1 MNSFTLT
8 GALPQLTPDTEALAD
23 AGLVVGDLQVSYG
36 AVPAVRGVSM
46 TCRPG
51 QIIGVVGPNGAG
63 KTSLLTAIAGIAP
76 MLGGTVSGAV
86 ALDGRDLSRWAGHRR
101 GQAGIAYMAERRR
114 VFPSLSVR
122 ENLEV
127 GGWGLDKK
135 EVSDRVDHIYHVF
148 PRLAEREGVPSY
160 RLSGGEQRM
169 LSIGRMLLS
178 GAQCLLLDEL
188 SLGLAPRIV
197 QELVGTIRS
206 LAAEGRSVILVEQ
219 YLGILLQ
226 LADEVH
232 VLQRGRFEF
241 TGAGQEAQDWL
252 EHHGFSV
259 HAATAAAR
267 ANVSNMHTWSG
278 HVQESGGSK

>member
-1 MNSFTLT
+1 MRNFTM
-8 GALPQLTPDTEALAD
+8 AVSRPETPAATEAVH
-23 AGLVVGDLQVSYG
+23 AGLVVRDIRVSYG
-36 AVPAVRGVSM
+36 AVPAVRGV
-46 TCRPG
+46 TLDCQPG

-63 KTSLLTAIAGIAP
+63 KTSMLTGIAGIAP
-76 MLGGTVSGAV
+76 MLGGSVSGSV
-86 ALDGRDLSRWAGHRR
+86 SLDGRDLTRWAGHRR
-101 GQAGIAYMAERRR
+101 GQAGIVYMAERRR

-127 GGWGLDKK
+127 GGWGLDKT
-135 EVSDRVDHIYHVF
+135 EVKDRVENIYRIF
-148 PRLAEREGVPSY
+148 PRLAERSGVPSY

-197 QELVGTIRS
+197 SELIGTIRS
-206 LAAEGRSVILVEQ
+206 VAAEGRTVIVVEQ
-219 YLGILLQ
+219 YLGVLLQ
-226 LADEVH
+226 MADLIH

-241 TGAGQEAQDWL
+241 SGAGEEAQDWL

-267 ANVSNMHTWSG
+267 AQATNGSSWNA
-278 HVQESGGSK
+278 HVQETGGLK